1 MKTKQFIIQ
10 CEELTKSYHDGQKE
24 IEVLKGINFEVSPG
38 ESVAIVG
45 RSGSGKTTLVN
56 LLGGLELPTS
66 GSVLCNGNSFKNLSD
81 HKRGYL
87 RNQILGLIFQ
97 FHHLLPEFN
106 ALENVAMPLLI
117 RGESPKVAE
126 KKAYE
131 ALEMVGLKSR
141 TKHKSA
147 TLSGGERQ
155 RVAIARAFVT
165 RPKCVLA
172 DEPTGNLDD
181 ENAQRIYELMRGLT
195 QDIGTSFIVV
205 THDMSLANK
214 MNRRVKLDYGQ
225 LVPIP

>member
-131 ALEMVGLKSR
+131 ALEMVGLESR